1 MSDLPEQVIRRFF
14 YDGIHL
20 QEDSAG
26 CFVLWQDHE
35 DALAGKRQLENDL
48 LCAQSSI
55 KTLML
60 EVDRLT
66 LLLQHRASR
75 VIAEREE

>member
-1 MSDLPEQVIRRFF
+1 MSDLPEQVTRRFF

-20 QEDSAG
+20 QEDPAG

-35 DALAGKRQLENDL
+35 ETLARKSQLESDL
-48 LCAQSSI
+48 LCALSSI

-66 LLLQHRASR
+66 LLLQYRASR